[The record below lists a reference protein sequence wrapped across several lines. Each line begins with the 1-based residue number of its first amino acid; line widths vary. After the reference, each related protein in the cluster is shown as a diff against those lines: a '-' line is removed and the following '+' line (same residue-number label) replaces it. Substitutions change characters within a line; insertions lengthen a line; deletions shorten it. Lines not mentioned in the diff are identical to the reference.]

1 MANWL
6 PMNEVSGPGPAA
18 RYATRN
24 DAFARPVTWT
34 LAGAEL
40 RCDDGAGPPRVI
52 GLADLAEV
60 RLEYAPTRAEP
71 NRFRCRLRGRS
82 GEAREFFNRTC
93 AGVLDFRDTSAEYA
107 AFVRAL
113 HAALAR
119 HASACRFVAGASPAR
134 YMASVFATV
143 LVALMVVVAALF
155 LVFNG
160 LAWLILLKLALM
172 AIFLPNV
179 FRWLARNRPRAYA
192 PAEIPLDVLPA
203 APAAKDSA

>member
-1 MANWL
+1 
-6 PMNEVSGPGPAA
+6 MNEVPGPGPVAH
-18 RYATRN
+18 YATRN
-24 DAFARPVTWT
+24 DAFSRPVTWT

-52 GLADLAEV
+52 APADLAEV

-71 NRFRCRLRGRS
+71 NRFRCRLGLRS

-119 HASACRFVAGASPAR
+119 HAPVCRFVAGASPAR
-134 YMASVFATV
+134 YAASVIATGFA
-143 LVALMVVVAALF
+143 ALMVVVAALF

-179 FRWLARNRPRAYA
+179 FRWLARNRPCAYA
-192 PAEIPLDVLPA
+192 PDAIPPEVLPRGA
-203 APAAKDSA
+203 ASRS